1 MSLRS
6 ADVVVVLID
15 VGVVVFVVVT
25 AAAAVVVVVVQV
37 CNELSLSPITNHL
50 PTLLSWSCV
59 RFVTVFCVSSSKY
72 FSALY
77 IMIHHVGIQ

>member
-6 ADVVVVLID
+6 ADVVVVVID
-15 VGVVVFVVVT
+15 VVHIDVDVVVFVVAT
-25 AAAAVVVVVVQV
+25 AAAAFVVVVVQV

-59 RFVTVFCVSSSKY
+59 RFVTVFSCI
-72 FSALY
+72 FF
-77 IMIHHVGIQ
+77 

>member
-6 ADVVVVLID
+6 ADVVVVDD
-15 VGVVVFVVVT
+15 VVLFDVDVVFFVVVFVVAT

-50 PTLLSWSCV
+50 PTLVSWSRV
-59 RFVTVFCVSSSKY
+59 RFVTVFSCI
-72 FSALY
+72 FF
-77 IMIHHVGIQ
+77 

>member
-1 MSLRS
+1 MRS

-15 VGVVVFVVVT
+15 VGVVVFVVAT
-25 AAAAVVVVVVQV
+25 AAAAAAAVVVVVQV

-59 RFVTVFCVSSSKY
+59 RFVTVFFVSSSKY